1 MALSSGKDTGANLGQ
16 SAGARAIEA
25 RAAIATAQLRT
36 TVTSISSSVGST
48 SSHGERIVETIDDL
62 VDDVM
67 PELEAAE
74 ALVAGDTSGRGAS
87 AASRSSVWVEPGTV
101 GAPS

>member
-1 MALSSGKDTGANLGQ
+1 MSSDKDGGANPGQ

-36 TVTSISSSVGST
+36 TVQSISSTVGWT
-48 SSHGERIVETIDDL
+48 SEHGERIVETIDDL

-74 ALVAGDTSGRGAS
+74 ALVAGRSSGRNS
-87 AASRSSVWVEPGTV
+87 DSSSRSSVWVDTAV
-101 GAPS
+101 GASS